1 MSEGS
6 RSLYETLV
14 AIRLRGERFMPEYHV
29 GKLETVGIE
38 EYVVLT
44 DNGKIYAKYTIDPTL
59 SVGSK
64 VLVVTFKDLSVIL
77 GVI

>member
-6 RSLYETLV
+6 RSLYETLMQMMKD
-14 AIRLRGERFMPEYHV
+14 GEIAVPEYRV

-44 DNGKIYAKYTIDPTL
+44 DSGKIYAKYTIDPTL

-64 VLVVTFKDLSVIL
+64 VLVVTLKDLSVIL